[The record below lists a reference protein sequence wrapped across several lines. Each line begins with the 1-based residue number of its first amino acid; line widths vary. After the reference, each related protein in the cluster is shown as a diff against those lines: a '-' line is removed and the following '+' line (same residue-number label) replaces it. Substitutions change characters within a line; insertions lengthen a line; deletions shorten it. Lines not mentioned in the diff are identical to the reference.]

1 MSLRERLG
9 LWWLVPVPLLLLFLE
24 RSYVARRQ
32 EATWRRAL
40 ARVITQKGWRRV
52 CGTFATVSI
61 ASLLLA
67 QIMFLLALRPS
78 LLLL

>member
-1 MSLRERLG
+1 MSLGKSFGLLG
-9 LWWLVPVPLLLLFLE
+9 LVPVPLLWLVLKG
-24 RSYVARRQ
+24 SSVGWRQ